1 MVDEAIQNN
10 DIDFVPKMEVLA
22 KKGAVSEQTV
32 EAVKT
37 LIDLSL
43 KNEGTSLSEW
53 MSNGMQARKEK
64 IDETRGKIQDL
75 NNSMKEEVKK
85 PEPAQKEQSTVEEDN
100 KTYYHGTSYDFEV
113 PKSMRELSKSEE
125 GKNVEPAN
133 IGGASPFVHLSEDKT
148 IAE

>member
-37 LIDLSL
+37 LLDLSL
-43 KNEGTSLSEW
+43 QNEGTSLSEW

-64 IDETRGKIQDL
+64 IDETRGKIQEL
-75 NNSMKEEVKK
+75 NIKVKEEEKK
-85 PEPAQKEQSTVEEDN
+85 TQAIAT
-100 KTYYHGTSYDFEV
+100 
-113 PKSMRELSKSEE
+113 KSES
-125 GKNVEPAN
+125 VD
-133 IGGASPFVHLSEDKT
+133 I
-148 IAE
+148 

>member
-1 MVDEAIQNN
+1 MVDEAIKKN

-37 LIDLSL
+37 LLDLSL
-43 KNEGTSLSEW
+43 QNEGTSLSEW

-75 NNSMKEEVKK
+75 NNSMQEKQTTQKQQTYRERLKESGMDDAEIEKTLTI
-85 PEPAQKEQSTVEEDN
+85 EKE
-100 KTYYHGTSYDFEV
+100 F
-113 PKSMRELSKSEE
+113 
-125 GKNVEPAN
+125 
-133 IGGASPFVHLSEDKT
+133 
-148 IAE
+148 